1 MAAPNVLQAA
11 NITVKTAA
19 QAATTTLSN
28 VVINAAS
35 SNTAVKINSL
45 LVANYGSSAVGA
57 YVEIY
62 RAGTGYLV
70 AGNVSVPA
78 YSTMVVVA
86 KDAAIYLEEGDSI
99 RANCNAANTGTI
111 TCSYDIIR

>member
-11 NITVKTAA
+11 NITVKTAV

-28 VVINAAS
+28 VVINAAGS
-35 SNTAVKINSL
+35 STAVKINSML
-45 LVANYGSSAVGA
+45 IANYGATAVGA
-57 YVEIY
+57 YVDVY